1 MSSRERRGTGGAA
14 CATRR
19 PPKMTATSADLL
31 SSSGAQLLDSRRTA
45 AAARNLSPNWLPA
58 RVRALAI
65 IAGQHS
71 AAGQPSRP
79 TGWPRLMDSDGRIW
93 AASISHASFRQLR
106 PRIGRQLLESGR
118 RRFTSLTHSLEASAS
133 ELLPRQLHHKV
144 SGILS
149 L

>member
-45 AAARNLSPNWLPA
+45 PARNLSPNWLPA
-58 RVRALAI
+58 GARALAI